1 MHSRHLPFLRYVMRA
16 AVPRSLPA
24 RAAQQRIWERRPW
37 CMSRIL
43 WPRSFYAS
51 IHTTC
56 IAYDKEPDT
65 NIYASLDSLETH
77 QEATSQAV
85 HTHTLISNMNAQ
97 ALVLQNMPSSSNDFW
112 TQLVQFYLTEMHTMT
127 PSAACEV
134 FHTLA
139 QLANKLRPIEEDTRV
154 RVCKEGIRI
163 LTYHIEKNYD
173 TINKSTQDTWRAVQV
188 LGKPRVQDITWF
200 IRRLVLQNKLSEATF
215 FLSDYIKRSWN
226 HDETPPSRALMHT
239 LMIQMMLVKRVIQ
252 LKPAPMEGHFCASL
266 SLYHQYAD
274 ALVRLGEL
282 LEHNYLPLVP
292 THKEDIAWL
301 IKLLTTF
308 TKLEYES
315 ARSSYFRKRIGV
327 ILEGFVY
334 HLPCGRAVSEESQQG
349 CLRRSSRRD
358 RMTHFTPVLT
368 ERAYNVL
375 LYYTLYIIKK
385 RTWCQMVLDH
395 MIQRRSPSVAPGQ
408 VTGNIL
414 LQKSTRLRD
423 AEMGGISAEIGMS
436 RSGPNT
442 EDDTEK
448 MRQERLLMHLDGA
461 ISDKN
466 SYRAYALIQHI
477 AHTRMKNKRWPNGL
491 RVASVL
497 LRMYPELRDNRPGE
511 SIPFMHY
518 PQFYIL
524 AMCLAVRAG
533 NMLLMLRVFHLCKL
547 SCISHGWQ
555 MPETVAMRF
564 MLLLVQHVAYQKR
577 QMHDHLEM
585 TREIRVIALE
595 EYMWIMRHSRRIRK
609 LPPASMYEPLLRLLY
624 QTAHAVSN
632 TNADIIR
639 IKNDMYA
646 MKLAKQPTSRKRI
659 HEKDA

>member
-1 MHSRHLPFLRYVMRA
+1 MRSRHLPFLRYVPRT
-16 AVPRSLPA
+16 AVPRRPPA

-37 CMSRIL
+37 CMSRVSCPPSL
-43 WPRSFYAS
+43 YVS

-56 IAYDKEPDT
+56 IAYDKEPDM
-65 NIYASLDSLETH
+65 NISSFASLETDP
-77 QEATSQAV
+77 EATSQAV

-97 ALVLQNMPSSSNDFW
+97 ALVLQNMPTLSNDLW
-112 TQLVQFYLTEMHTMT
+112 NQLVHFYLTAMQTMT

-134 FHTLA
+134 LHALA
-139 QLANKLRPIEEDTRV
+139 RLADKSRSLEEDTRV
-154 RVCKEGIRI
+154 RVCTEGIRI
-163 LTYHIEKNYD
+163 LTYHIEKNQD
-173 TINKSTQDTWRAVQV
+173 TINKATQDTWRAVQV
-188 LGKPRVQDITWF
+188 LGKPRVQDMTWF
-200 IRRLVLQNKLSEATF
+200 IRKLVLQNKLSEATC
-215 FLSDYIKRSWN
+215 FLSGYIKQSWN
-226 HDETPPSRALMHT
+226 HEETPPSRALLHT

-252 LKPAPMEGHFCASL
+252 LKPAPMEGHFCASK
-266 SLYHQYAD
+266 SLYHHYAD

-282 LEHNYLPLVP
+282 LEYNYLPLVP

-308 TKLEYES
+308 TRLEYES
-315 ARSSYFRKRIGV
+315 VRSNHFRKRIGLV
-327 ILEGFVY
+327 LEGFVY
-334 HLPCGRAVSEESQQG
+334 HLPCGRAVSEESQQV
-349 CLRRSSRRD
+349 CLRRSCRMD
-358 RMTHFTPVLT
+358 RMMHFTPVLT

-395 MIQRRSPSVAPGQ
+395 MIQRRSPSVAPGH

-423 AEMGGISAEIGMS
+423 AKMGGISAEIGMS
-436 RSGPNT
+436 WSGPNT
-442 EDDTEK
+442 EGDTEK

-461 ISDKN
+461 ISDNN

-477 AHTRMKNKRWPNGL
+477 AHTRMKNKRWSNGL
-491 RVASVL
+491 RVASVV

-511 SIPFMHY
+511 SIPFMHH

-547 SCISHGWQ
+547 SCMFQGWQ
-555 MPETVAMRF
+555 VPETVAMRF

-577 QMHDHLEM
+577 QLHEHVEM

-595 EYMWIMRHSRRIRK
+595 EYMWIMRHSRRIGK

-624 QTAHAVSN
+624 QTAHASSN
-632 TNADIIR
+632 ANPDIIR
-639 IKNDMYA
+639 VKNDMYA
-646 MKLAKQPTSRKRI
+646 MKLAKQPTSHKRI